1 MIGRPDQAY
10 ELVLKW
16 SVATGAVLAD
26 LVRSWASRAQTNQ
39 ATAAQLIRSQSQ
51 LICHLFI
58 AHLSPLDSSFL
69 IY

>member
-39 ATAAQLIRSQSQ
+39 ATAAQSTAANHSL
-51 LICHLFI
+51 
-58 AHLSPLDSSFL
+58 LSTSS
-69 IY
+69 

>member
-1 MIGRPDQAY
+1 MLHMIVRPDQAY

-39 ATAAQLIRSQSQ
+39 ATAAQLIPAN
-51 LICHLFI
+51 H
-58 AHLSPLDSSFL
+58 SSFVTSS
-69 IY
+69 

>member
-1 MIGRPDQAY
+1 MLHMIVRPDQAY

-39 ATAAQLIRSQSQ
+39 GSAAQLIPTN
-51 LICHLFI
+51 H
-58 AHLSPLDSSFL
+58 SPMFTS
-69 IY
+69 

>member
-1 MIGRPDQAY
+1 MFGLELAVSCSQCLMIGRPDQAY

-39 ATAAQLIRSQSQ
+39 ATAAQLIPANHSS
-51 LICHLFI
+51 LFT
-58 AHLSPLDSSFL
+58 SS
-69 IY
+69 